1 MRAEGQRLGQE
12 GPDALDV
19 EPSELEPRRTGFHL
33 QPQARHDSHVTRPA
47 ALSPTSRK
55 TNFL

>member
-1 MRAEGQRLGQE
+1 MKVGGRGPGQE

-19 EPSELEPRRTGFHL
+19 EPSELEPRWTGFHL
-33 QPQARHDSHVTRPA
+33 QPQARHDSHVTGPA
-47 ALSPTSRK
+47 ALSPMSRK